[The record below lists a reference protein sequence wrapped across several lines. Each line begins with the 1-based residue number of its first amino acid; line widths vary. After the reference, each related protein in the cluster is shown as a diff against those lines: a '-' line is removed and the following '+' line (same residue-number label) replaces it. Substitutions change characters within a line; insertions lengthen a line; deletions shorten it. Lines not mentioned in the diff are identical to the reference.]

1 MKCKL
6 FRSNY
11 KFAKPETKK
20 PETFENKK
28 QMATNK
34 ELLGKGI
41 KYLTG
46 ALPLL
51 FIGPSLIYN
60 AFMNQHTN
68 WHYLVLGIGIVAC
81 LSAMFLIFYGLK
93 IIMRG
98 LFND

>member
-1 MKCKL
+1 M
-6 FRSNY
+6 S
-11 KFAKPETKK
+11 
-20 PETFENKK
+20 
-28 QMATNK
+28 TNK
-34 ELLGKGI
+34 QLLGKGI

-46 ALPLL
+46 ALPLMFL
-51 FIGPSLIYN
+51 GPSLIYN

-81 LSAMFLIFYGLK
+81 LGSMLLTFLGLK